1 MQLYDTKAV
10 ISVGEV
16 KGSGSGYGEGIN
28 QLKERIAVLEWAVK
42 RIHPKVTNF
51 VTAGHLY
58 MPLGTIKK
66 QQTSVD
72 SQELTI
78 QLHAFI

>member
-16 KGSGSGYGEGIN
+16 KRSGSGDGEGIN
-28 QLKERIAVLEWAVK
+28 QLKECIAVLEWAVK
-42 RIHPKVTNF
+42 CICPKVTNF

-58 MPLGTIKK
+58 MPLGTINKP
-66 QQTSVD
+66 
-72 SQELTI
+72 
-78 QLHAFI
+78 